1 VKGVKVGGAANAK
14 RLVVLVVDLFGV
26 VVISTAAITGV
37 ALWCLFFLIIH
48 FGCCSSMQVRN
59 GVSVWGFL
67 IGEPIEWISEI
78 FTVTVYK

>member
-1 VKGVKVGGAANAK
+1 MPSGVSSGPLRRGRDRRRSDN
-14 RLVVLVVDLFGV
+14 
-26 VVISTAAITGV
+26 GV

-67 IGEPIEWISEI
+67 IGERIEWISEI